1 MKGFVIIQYLIRQKM
16 ASIIF
21 FSVVILVYGLANYY
35 IFIRDLQALPFEG
48 LLRIG
53 YIVVFWALALTFVAG
68 RILERVWLGPFSDVL
83 VWIGSFWLGAM
94 LYFFLITL
102 LFDILRLVNAVF
114 HILPPDLNGRLP
126 LLRPWLL
133 SGSILV
139 VFLLLTAGF
148 INAINP
154 HIKTVN
160 IHIQKNAGGLTTLN
174 AVLMSDLHLG
184 TIMSND
190 RLENIV
196 RKANDLNP
204 DIILL
209 AGDILDEDLA
219 PVIRQNLG
227 YSLKNLEAKLG
238 VFGVMGNHEYIGGS
252 EPAYRYLSG
261 HGVLVLRDSVVKIA
275 ESFYLIGREDF
286 QKRQFVG
293 RDRKPLDSLMQ
304 SVNTDFPVFVLDH
317 QPFHPDSAARSG
329 VDLMLSGHTHHGQLW
344 PINFITR
351 AIYVVS
357 HGYSKIE
364 NMHLFVSNGVGTWG
378 PPIRI
383 GNRPEIVQLKIKFG
397 VE

>member
-1 MKGFVIIQYLIRQKM
+1 M

-21 FSVVILVYGLANYY
+21 FSVVILVYGLVNYY
-35 IFIRDLQALPFEG
+35 IFIRGLQALPSEG

-53 YIVVFWALALTFVAG
+53 YLLVFWALALTFVAG
-68 RILERVWLGPFSDVL
+68 RILERVWLGSISDVL

-114 HILPPDLNGRLP
+114 HILPPDLNCRLP

-148 INAINP
+148 INAISP

-160 IHIQKNAGGLTTLN
+160 IHIQKNAGSLTTLN

-196 RKANDLNP
+196 RKTNDLNP

-227 YSLKNLEAKLG
+227 YSLKNLEAKMG
-238 VFGVMGNHEYIGGS
+238 VFGVMGNHEYIGGA
-252 EPAYRYLSG
+252 EPAYRYLSD
-261 HGVLVLRDSVVKIA
+261 HGVIVLRDSVVKISD
-275 ESFYLIGREDF
+275 SFYLIGREDF
-286 QKRQFVG
+286 QKRRFVG

-304 SVNTDFPVFVLDH
+304 SINIDFPVFVLDH
-317 QPFHPDSAARSG
+317 QPFHPESAARLG
-329 VDLMLSGHTHHGQLW
+329 ADLMLSGHTHHGQLW

-357 HGYSKIE
+357 HGYSKID

-383 GNRPEIVQLKIKFG
+383 GNRPEIVQLKIRFG